1 MALSERSLYAPVA
14 SISRTRR
21 VIDFI
26 FDYIRENEL
35 SIGAALPS
43 ELRTSTQLDISRSIV
58 REAFRSLEV
67 AGIIEKGNG
76 RAPNVGPLNSSFL
89 TRLLV
94 HALSTKQ
101 ISVKQVLA
109 LRSSVE
115 VSAAEQAAKRRSRSD
130 ILRLREATA
139 GMRQSIKKPEAF
151 VLHDLDFHDLIN
163 RASGNPLVELICEA
177 MHGCMQESMRVG
189 LLRRRSQR
197 DMLKVVEIHEAI
209 ADAIAQGDAAA
220 ARMSMNKHFEDTQK
234 VLAHLDESKV
244 HAPLQMKRTRADLH
258 RRSGALSKLP

>member
-1 MALSERSLYAPVA
+1 MVLSERSLYVPVPN
-14 SISRTRR
+14 ISRTRR

-26 FDYIRENEL
+26 FDFIRENEL
-35 SIGAALPS
+35 SIGATLPS
-43 ELRTSTQLDISRSIV
+43 ELRTSTQLAISRSIV

-67 AGIIEKGNG
+67 AGIIEKENG
-76 RAPNVGPLNSSFL
+76 RAPKVGPLNSSFL
-89 TRLLV
+89 THLLV

-115 VSAAEQAAKRRSRSD
+115 VSAAEEAAKRRSRSD

-139 GMRQSIKKPEAF
+139 GMRQSIKKPETF

-177 MHGCMQESMRVG
+177 MHECMQESMRVG
-189 LLRRRSQR
+189 LLKRRSQR
-197 DMLKVVEIHEAI
+197 DILRVVEIHEAI
-209 ADAIAQGDAAA
+209 ADAIAQGDAARA
-220 ARMSMNKHFEDTQK
+220 GICMTRHFEDTLKAFSQ
-234 VLAHLDESKV
+234 VDEREV
-244 HAPLQMKRTRADLH
+244 AAPLGMKRTRAQLH
-258 RRSGALSKLP
+258 HRMDRLSKLP

>member
-1 MALSERSLYAPVA
+1 MALSERKLYAPVA
-14 SISRTRR
+14 NISRTRR

-35 SIGAALPS
+35 LIGAALPS
-43 ELRTSTQLDISRSIV
+43 EIRTSTKLDISRSIV

-67 AGIIEKGNG
+67 AGIIEKKNG
-76 RAPNVGPLNSSFL
+76 RAPKVGPLNSSFL

-109 LRSSVE
+109 LRSSIE
-115 VSAAEQAAKRRSRSD
+115 VSAAEQAAKRRTRSD
-130 ILRLREATA
+130 ILRLHEATA
-139 GMRQSIKKPEAF
+139 GMRQSIKKPGAF

-163 RASGNPLVELICEA
+163 HASGNPLIELICEA
-177 MHGCMQESMRVG
+177 MHECMQESMRVG
-189 LLRRRSQR
+189 LLKRRSQR

-209 ADAIAQGDAAA
+209 AGAIAQGDAATA
-220 ARMSMNKHFEDTQK
+220 GICMNKHFEDTRR
-234 VLAHLDESKV
+234 VLFHLDEDEV
-244 HAPLQMKRTRADLH
+244 PAPLEMKRMKADL
-258 RRSGALSKLP
+258 RRHMALLSKLP

>member
-1 MALSERSLYAPVA
+1 MALTERRLNTPVA
-14 SISRTRR
+14 NVSRTRK

-26 FDYIRENEL
+26 FDHIRENEL

-43 ELRTSTQLDISRSIV
+43 ELRTSTQLNISRSIV

-67 AGIIEKGNG
+67 AGIIEKENG
-76 RAPNVGPLNSSFL
+76 RAPKVGPLNSSFL

-101 ISVKQVLA
+101 ISVRQVLA

-115 VSAAEQAAKRRSRSD
+115 VSAAGQAAKRRTRSE
-130 ILRLREATA
+130 ILRLREAAA
-139 GMRQSIKKPEAF
+139 GMRQSIKKPETF

-163 RASGNPLVELICEA
+163 RASGNPLVEMICEA

-189 LLRRRSQR
+189 LLKRRSQG
-197 DMLKVVEIHEAI
+197 DVLKIVEIHEAI
-209 ADAIAQGDAAA
+209 AEAIAQGDAAKA
-220 ARMSMNKHFEDTQK
+220 SMCMNKHFEDTRK
-234 VLAHLDESKV
+234 ALFYLDESEV
-244 HAPLQMKRTRADLH
+244 HPPLEITPTRRADK
-258 RRSGALSKLP
+258 S

>member
-1 MALSERSLYAPVA
+1 MVPSERGLYAPVA
-14 SISRTRR
+14 NISRTRR

-43 ELRTSTQLDISRSIV
+43 ELRTSTQLDISRAIV

-67 AGIIEKGNG
+67 AGIIEKENG
-76 RAPNVGPLNSSFL
+76 RAPKVGPLNSSFL
-89 TRLLV
+89 THLLV

-101 ISVKQVLA
+101 VSVEQVLA

-115 VSAAEQAAKRRSRSD
+115 VSAAEEAAKRRTPSD
-130 ILRLREATA
+130 ILRLREAVA
-139 GMRQSIKKPEAF
+139 GMGQSIKKLEAF

-177 MHGCMQESMRVG
+177 MHECMQESMRVG
-189 LLRRRSQR
+189 LLKRRSQR

-209 ADAIAQGDAAA
+209 ADAIAKGDAA
-220 ARMSMNKHFEDTQK
+220 
-234 VLAHLDESKV
+234 
-244 HAPLQMKRTRADLH
+244 
-258 RRSGALSKLP
+258 

>member
-1 MALSERSLYAPVA
+1 MAN
-14 SISRTRR
+14 ISRTRR

-43 ELRTSTQLDISRSIV
+43 ELRTSTQLAISRSIV

-67 AGIIEKGNG
+67 AGIIEKENG
-76 RAPNVGPLNSSFL
+76 RAPRVGPLNSSFL
-89 TRLLV
+89 THLLV

-115 VSAAEQAAKRRSRSD
+115 VSAAQEAAKRRTRSD

-139 GMRQSIKKPEAF
+139 GMRRSIKKPEAF

-177 MHGCMQESMRVG
+177 MHECMQESMRVG
-189 LLRRRSQR
+189 LLKRRSQR
-197 DMLKVVEIHEAI
+197 DVLKVVEIHEAI
-209 ADAIAQGDAAA
+209 ADAIAQGNAAKA
-220 ARMSMNKHFEDTQK
+220 GMCMSKHFEDTQR
-234 VLAHLDESKV
+234 VFSHLDENEV
-244 HAPLQMKRTRADLH
+244 PAPLEVKRTRADLH
-258 RRSGALSKLP
+258 RHGDHVSKLP

>member
-1 MALSERSLYAPVA
+1 MALSERKLYAPVA
-14 SISRTRR
+14 NISRTRR

-26 FDYIRENEL
+26 FDHIRENDL

-43 ELRTSTQLDISRSIV
+43 ELRTSTQLSISRSIV
-58 REAFRSLEV
+58 REAFRSLEL

-76 RAPNVGPLNSSFL
+76 RAPRVGTLNSSFL

-101 ISVKQVLA
+101 ISVRQVLA

-115 VSAAEQAAKRRSRSD
+115 VSAAEQAAKRRTRSE

-139 GMRQSIKKPEAF
+139 GMRQSIKKPDAF

-163 RASGNPLVELICEA
+163 RASGNPLVEMICEA

-189 LLRRRSQR
+189 LLKRRSQR

-209 ADAIAQGDAAA
+209 AEAIAQRDSATAG
-220 ARMSMNKHFEDTQK
+220 MCMNKHFEDTRK
-234 VLAHLDESKV
+234 VLFHLDENEGP
-244 HAPLQMKRTRADLH
+244 APLELTPSRRTDK
-258 RRSGALSKLP
+258 G

>member
-1 MALSERSLYAPVA
+1 MVNV
-14 SISRTRR
+14 SRTRR

-43 ELRTSTQLDISRSIV
+43 ELRTSTKLDISRSIV

-67 AGIIEKGNG
+67 AGIIDKANG
-76 RAPNVGPLNSSFL
+76 RAPRVGPLNSSFL
-89 TRLLV
+89 THLLV

-115 VSAAEQAAKRRSRSD
+115 VSAAEQAAKRRTPSD

-139 GMRQSIKKPEAF
+139 GMRQSIKKLDSF

-177 MHGCMQESMRVG
+177 MHECMQESMRVG
-189 LLRRRSQR
+189 LLKRRSER
-197 DMLKVVEIHEAI
+197 DIFKVVEIHEAI
-209 ADAIAQGDAAA
+209 ADAIAQGDAAKA
-220 ARMSMNKHFEDTQK
+220 GMCMNKHFEDTQK
-234 VLAHLDESKV
+234 AFSRLDEGEVPVPSVTKRT
-244 HAPLQMKRTRADLH
+244 KRTRAD
-258 RRSGALSKLP
+258 RRRNMDHSSKLP